1 MRKAKKTLRALGYT
15 APVALTLALVAPIA
29 MGHQSS
35 NVSLWSAKEAN
46 TAWTTTDGKC
56 WQSKTGPTNLA
67 PCVKASPKEVTV
79 RLMFDVDKFMVPD
92 NVFNQGEVAKIDQ
105 YIKQLKATP
114 EKELITVVGHTDASG
129 SDEHNFDLGLKRAK
143 AVRDYIISRGYP
155 ADNVAA
161 PESRGE
167 SELLPGFDPLS
178 VEQRRVTLT
187 NTELLPGPSSFQ
199 GFR

>member
-1 MRKAKKTLRALGYT
+1 M
-15 APVALTLALVAPIA
+15 
-29 MGHQSS
+29 
-35 NVSLWSAKEAN
+35 
-46 TAWTTTDGKC
+46 AWTTTDGKY
-56 WQSKTGPTNLA
+56 WQSKTGPTNFAPCPLLPA

-129 SDEHNFDLGLKRAK
+129 SDKYNFDLGLKRAK

-187 NTELLPGPSSFQ
+187 KTEKTEL
-199 GFR
+199 

>member
-1 MRKAKKTLRALGYT
+1 MSKARKTLRALGYT
-15 APVALTLALVAPIA
+15 APIALTLALVAPIA
-29 MGHQSS
+29 MGHQSL

-56 WQSKTGPTNLA
+56 WQSCWQNKTGPTNLA

-79 RLMFDVDKFMVPD
+79 RLMFEVGKFMVPD
-92 NVFNQGEVAKIDQ
+92 NVFNQGEVTKIDQ
-105 YIKQLKATP
+105 YINQLKATP

-129 SDEHNFDLGLKRAK
+129 SDKYNFDLGLKRAK
-143 AVRDYIISRGYP
+143 AVRDYIISQGYP
-155 ADNVAA
+155 AGSVAP

-167 SELLPGFDPLS
+167 SEPLPGFNPLS

-187 NTELLPGPSSFQ
+187 KTKLFSRTKF
-199 GFR
+199 